1 VNKNY
6 FFLSG
11 LPRTGSTLLCS
22 ILAQNSDI
30 HTEGLS
36 PVCETIWNLY
46 NNNYNSDTNQWSDH
60 LISCNRIHSIEN
72 TLKNIINLYYF
83 DIDKK
88 YIFDKCRTWTLP
100 GNVNLIK
107 KYITEQPKIIV
118 LLRPLEEIISSFAKL
133 QKINNWNEDDIK
145 EQMNWDEYDPIIRG
159 IISAKENNNGEFIF
173 ITYDD
178 IVFNTQKTLNKIYDF
193 CQLPLFE
200 HSLKNIKKPFYQNDI
215 VYNMIGL
222 HEVRKNIEKQKY
234 NIELPK
240 NILKKC
246 KYLNSLIFEE

>member
-1 VNKNY
+1 MNKNY

-22 ILAQNSDI
+22 ILAQNPDI
-30 HTEGLS
+30 HAEGLS
-36 PVCETIWNLY
+36 PVCQTVWNIYDY
-46 NNNYNSDTNQWSDH
+46 NFNTNTNQWSDDI
-60 LISCNRIHSIEN
+60 ISCNKINSIEN
-72 TLKNIINLYYF
+72 VLKNIINLYYF
-83 DIDKK
+83 DINKK
-88 YIFDKCRTWTLP
+88 FIVDKCRTWTLP
-100 GNVNLIK
+100 GNVKLIK

-118 LLRPLEEIISSFAKL
+118 LLRPLEEIVSSFVKL
-133 QKINNWNEDDIK
+133 RIANNWNEEGINN
-145 EQMNWDEYDPIIRG
+145 EINWNDNNPMIRG

-178 IVFNTQKTLNKIYDF
+178 IVFDTQKTLDKIYDF
-193 CQLPLFE
+193 CQWPSFK

-240 NILKKC
+240 NTLKKC
-246 KYLNSLIFEE
+246 QYLNSLIFEE